1 MFQRTTAVN
10 KLLTLTK
17 RKKIVQGGTW
27 AGKTYG
33 IIAVIIDYLSK
44 NPGKHL
50 TVVAET
56 IPSIKKGALT
66 NFMDI
71 MMETGRWVQTRYNA
85 TERVYKFANGSVI
98 EFNSYDSLGKA
109 KAAGKRTDLFINEA
123 QYIDY
128 SIADALIMRTSGN
141 VWIDYN
147 PDNEFWVHTEL
158 LGNADAEFLLLKYTD
173 NSELP
178 QSIHDELMMKIEK
191 AKTSSYWAN
200 WCRVYIDGEIG
211 SLEGVIFN
219 WTIID
224 ALPKEARL
232 LGGGLDF
239 GFTNDPTAGIKV
251 YKYNDTYIVDEACY
265 QTGMLNKDIAAALKP
280 YNTYWRADSADPKSI
295 AELNQLGLKVL
306 PSTKGKDSV
315 NFGIQAMQGITI
327 LVTSRSV
334 NVIKEMRRYAWDRDK
349 NGQSTGKPID
359 MYNHSMDA
367 IRYFVSDDIKQH
379 VGTYRIR

>member
-10 KLLTLTK
+10 KLLCLTK

-178 QSIHDELMMKIEK
+178 QSIHDELMMKLEK

-224 ALPKEARL
+224 DLPKEARL